1 MDFQA
6 IWETVKTYFSE
17 NIWNILLFFAVLI
30 VGLILITLLNKL
42 FRKIMS
48 KTKMERVTQKF
59 IANAIK
65 LGLYLILVLIL
76 LNIVGVEITGI
87 LTALSAVLL
96 AIGMALQNNIANFA
110 NGIIIVSAKLYKS
123 GDLISVSG
131 VEGRI
136 EEIHFLYTVINT
148 TDNKRIVIPN
158 SIMINDVV
166 INSGANS
173 TRRVGFT
180 FQVGYESD
188 VEQVKSIIIKV
199 MESCGMVIINEQ
211 RQPFCRLEN
220 LGASSLEFCA
230 TCWCDTEDYWDVYYY
245 VVENVFNE
253 FKRNGIN
260 VPYSQM
266 ELRVRNDDVTLPY
279 NKEALP
285 VRVEKERK
293 VDEEIHSLEDL
304 LDQGAKIIKKRKKK
318 EK

>member
-6 IWETVKTYFSE
+6 IWETIKTYFSE

-59 IANAIK
+59 IANTIK
-65 LGLYLILVLIL
+65 LGLYLVLVLIL
-76 LNIVGVEITGI
+76 LNIIGVEITGI

-123 GDLISVSG
+123 GDLIAVSG

-136 EEIHFLYTVINT
+136 EEVHFLYTVINT

-211 RQPFCRLEN
+211 RRPFCRLEK
-220 LGASSLEFCA
+220 LGASSLDFCA

-245 VVENVFNE
+245 VIENVFNE

-279 NKEALP
+279 NKEQLP

>member
-220 LGASSLEFCA
+220 LGASSLEFRA

-318 EK
+318 K